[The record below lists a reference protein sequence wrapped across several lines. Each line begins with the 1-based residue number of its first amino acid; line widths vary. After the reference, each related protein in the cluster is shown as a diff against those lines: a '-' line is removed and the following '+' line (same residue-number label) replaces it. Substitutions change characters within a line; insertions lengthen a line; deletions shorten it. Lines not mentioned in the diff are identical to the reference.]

1 MARIPMGKVL
11 LRNVIRHTDAH
22 NKIQEESEMW
32 KIREKEKQASRMRFH
47 RQRRPSTSLPGN
59 RMRCDGY
66 DEEDDSHETNFAA
79 RKVLAAPQDERES
92 RYWTKKLYEFE
103 ASDPNRWGH
112 SGYKELYPEEFESES
127 GHSDS
132 EELPA
137 NGAKPAPAKPP
148 EPASR
153 KRKRSSKASKKKR
166 KKKSRKKLRRKRS
179 LRSVGSSSDGESSAA
194 EEEGA
199 DRGRR
204 AKAKKKRRRKEAR
217 GPPLGPGESGS
228 SPGRGSDTS
237 GEDESGSR
245 SRLGERR
252 KGKRQGSA
260 PREGGDEE
268 VGGGRRRHRNW
279 KLARND
285 TSDDSGDD
293 DLN

>member
-1 MARIPMGKVL
+1 MARIPVGKVL

-32 KIREKEKQASRMRFH
+32 KIREKEKQASKMRFH
-47 RQRRPSTSLPGN
+47 RQRRPSASLPGN

-66 DEEDDSHETNFAA
+66 DEEDEGAEANFAA
-79 RKVLAAPQDERES
+79 RKVFASPQDERES

-112 SGYKELYPEEFESES
+112 SGYKELYPEEFESE
-127 GHSDS
+127 GDRSDS

-148 EPASR
+148 KSAPR

-166 KKKSRKKLRRKRS
+166 KKKSRKKLRRKKS
-179 LRSVGSSSDGESSAA
+179 LQCGGSSS
-194 EEEGA
+194 EEEEEDS
-199 DRGRR
+199 DRRSR

-217 GPPLGPGESGS
+217 KSKEPPLGSGESSS
-228 SPGRGSDTS
+228 SPGRASDSSS
-237 GEDESGSR
+237 GDESDAG
-245 SRLGERR
+245 SRLGKRR
-252 KGKRQGSA
+252 RGKRRRSA
-260 PREGGDEE
+260 PKGGADEE
-268 VGGGRRRHRNW
+268 AEGGRRRHRNW

>member
-47 RQRRPSTSLPGN
+47 RQRRPSASLPG
-59 RMRCDGY
+59 
-66 DEEDDSHETNFAA
+66 
-79 RKVLAAPQDERES
+79 
-92 RYWTKKLYEFE
+92 
-103 ASDPNRWGH
+103 WGH

-127 GHSDS
+127 DHSDS

-179 LRSVGSSSDGESSAA
+179 LRSGGSSSDGESSAA

-252 KGKRQGSA
+252 KGKRRGSA
-260 PREGGDEE
+260 PREGGDQEA
-268 VGGGRRRHRNW
+268 GGGRRRHRNW